1 MLISIIVPVYN
12 EEKTVKEILEKINE
26 LDFWSKNT
34 NLSKEIIVVDDK
46 SIDGTREKLKNLED
60 LVNLFSNTIVC
71 KNSMLNSF

>member
-46 SIDGTREKLKNLED
+46 SIDGTVEKLQNLKILEK
-60 LVNLFSNTIVC
+60 SII
-71 KNSMLNSF
+71 